1 VTIQLRRY
9 QLEALEAWRRS
20 GAYGMVVLPT
30 GTGKTWIGLE
40 AIRRELERGGWAA
53 VIVPTITLAHQWADR
68 VRRHLR
74 VRPALFYGEEKDIAP
89 VTVFVVNSAYLN
101 RDLLDRFSLVVID
114 EAHHMAAPKW
124 GEILPLLDGKRVLGL
139 TATPER
145 APLPV
150 VYYMSVPRARAEGA
164 VAPVR
169 IVPVF
174 VPLAPDERA
183 RYLEVE
189 EALRKAALALES
201 ARRRRDRWAVREL
214 EERVHKLANLRK
226 RLVSL
231 ARAKFAALAGVALRH
246 RGEKVLV
253 FTESIE
259 SAELAVRVLRRAGVP
274 ARAYHSQ
281 LSPQERRALLQLWG
295 RGFGVL
301 VAVRCLDEGIDVPE
315 CGVGA
320 IVASGKSTRQ
330 LVQRLGRIIRPH
342 PGKREAVMYVIAA
355 AGTYEHEVVSKLARI
370 AYLGE

>member
-1 VTIQLRRY
+1 MLELRRY
-9 QLEALEAWRRS
+9 QLEALEAWRKR
-20 GAYGMVVLPT
+20 GAYGMIVLPT
-30 GTGKTWIGLE
+30 GTGKTWVGLE
-40 AIRRELERGGWAA
+40 AIRRELEKGGRAA

-74 VRPALFYGEEKDIAP
+74 VSPALFYGEEKGIAP

-101 RDLLDRFSLVVID
+101 RQLLDRFTLVVID
-114 EAHHMAAPKW
+114 EAHHLAAPKW

-145 APLPV
+145 APLPL

-169 IVPVF
+169 VAPLY
-174 VPLAPDERA
+174 VPLAPDERL
-183 RYLEVE
+183 RYMEVE
-189 EALRKAALALES
+189 ERLRKAAIALDS
-201 ARRRRDRWAVREL
+201 AKRRRDRWAIRDL
-214 EERVHKLANLRK
+214 EEKVHKLANMRK
-226 RLVSL
+226 QLVSL
-231 ARAKFAALAGVALRH
+231 ARAKFAALAQVALRH
-246 RGEKVLV
+246 RGEKMLV

-259 SAELAVRVLRRAGVP
+259 SAERAVRALQRAGVP

-295 RGFGVL
+295 KSFPVL

-315 CGVGA
+315 VALGA
-320 IVASGKSTRQ
+320 IIASGKSTRQ

-342 PGKREAVMYVIAA
+342 PGKQRATLYVIAA
-355 AGTYEHEVVSKLARI
+355 AGTYEHQVVAKLIRI
-370 AYLGE
+370 AYAG